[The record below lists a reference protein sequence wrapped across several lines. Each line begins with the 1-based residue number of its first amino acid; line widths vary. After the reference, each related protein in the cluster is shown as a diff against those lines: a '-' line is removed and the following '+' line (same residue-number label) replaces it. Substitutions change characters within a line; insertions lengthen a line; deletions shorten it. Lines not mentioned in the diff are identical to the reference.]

1 MQEQDNKQQS
11 NQQHQQH
18 QQDHQKKGK
27 PLNTYARFSGIAIQ
41 MFAII
46 AVGTFIGYKLDEHYP
61 NTHNLYTLAGSLLSV
76 ILSIVYIIRRIIA
89 ISKEDK

>member
-1 MQEQDNKQQS
+1 
-11 NQQHQQH
+11 
-18 QQDHQKKGK
+18 
-27 PLNTYARFSGIAIQ
+27 